1 MENENMEKIIL
12 NDEELKEV
20 TGGASQGYDSLELEK
35 CGRYQSRVFCMQQP
49 SMCAWIDNQCK
60 FNPKIFK

>member
-20 TGGASQGYDSLELEK
+20 AGGASQGYDNLELEK
-35 CGRYQSRVFCMQQP
+35 CWRYQIRLSCMQQA